1 MLTLPLYLRINSII
15 NELKTNKQL
24 RSYSVK
30 AIAEEIGYKS
40 ADSSSKYF
48 KKNTGLSPSSYIKK
62 FNKDS

>member
-1 MLTLPLYLRINSII
+1 M
-15 NELKTNKQL
+15 